1 MKFGELVKG
10 QLSMTKYEAKF
21 AELSQYPLHV
31 TSTDREKTRKFRKG
45 LAMNIQNRIVP
56 LILPTTWELLKECL

>member
-1 MKFGELVKG
+1 
-10 QLSMTKYEAKF
+10 MTKYEAKF